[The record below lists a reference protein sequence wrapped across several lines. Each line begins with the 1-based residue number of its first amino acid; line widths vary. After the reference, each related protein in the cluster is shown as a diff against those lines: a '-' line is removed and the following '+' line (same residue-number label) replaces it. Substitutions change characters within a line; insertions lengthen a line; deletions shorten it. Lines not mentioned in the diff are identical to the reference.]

1 MTVDEEMEQL
11 AGDLRRLKIEYETYF
26 AGGMPRP
33 PTVLIFRVEKIINR
47 YSGGATEMTFRQRYR
62 FGQLAQSYFAHK
74 NLWRRKQKAKDEGG
88 AAPRAQAAQANPAS
102 AGPEVFCTTI
112 SDPDVDTRQAAG
124 LREAIA
130 RARARAGE
138 PELGAGNLARFLRE
152 KVRQIKQSL
161 GCDAVDFTV
170 SVEGGKVKLRA
181 VKAAEPERQSSR
193 GPA

>member
-1 MTVDEEMEQL
+1 MTVDEELEQL
-11 AGDLRRLKIEYETYF
+11 SGDLRRLKIEYETYF

-33 PTVLIFRVEKIINR
+33 PTVLIFRVEKIVHR
-47 YSGGATEMTFRQRYR
+47 YSGGNTEMTFRQRYR
-62 FGQLAQSYFAHK
+62 FSQLAQSYFAHK

-88 AAPRAQAAQANPAS
+88 VAPRAQAAAQANAVS

-112 SDPDVDTRQAAG
+112 SDPDIDARQTSS

-138 PELGAGNLARFLRE
+138 PELGADHLARFLRE

-161 GCDAVDFTV
+161 GCNAVDFTV

-181 VKAAEPERQSSR
+181 VKASVEKNAR
-193 GPA
+193 